1 MKKLILLVVMFS
13 LMISAIPVIALPG
26 DAPQLS
32 ATLQSQDP
40 DPVEPGQTV
49 ILKFKIE
56 NSGKET
62 SQDVMVKIKPQFP
75 FTLYGDVAEK
85 NIGKLRAGSTGA
97 DAEIVEFKLK
107 VDDNAV
113 EAETEIELFL
123 QMGESA
129 TAYTTNEILV
139 NIQTHD
145 AVSDITSIITEPKQ
159 IAPGQDA
166 KVSVVVKN
174 LADSLL
180 KDIKFKLNFDDDDL
194 PLAPYQSS
202 SERRLA
208 NLKSGYQNSLDF
220 RVIADPEAA
229 PGLYKVPL
237 TITYNDEKGNSYS
250 VSDILALTVGETP
263 NLKVYIKKSDVLQSN
278 SAGKLTLE
286 IANAGS
292 SNIKFL
298 EVTLLP
304 SEDYKLVST
313 TDYFYLGD
321 VDADDTESEEIN
333 IFINKKV
340 EKLSVP
346 VQLKYYDA
354 NNKPFQQTLEL
365 EMDLY
370 SSSQLKK
377 FGVIATSNTWIY
389 ILIIL
394 LGIGGWIYY
403 KKFYKKNNKK

>member
-145 AVSDITSIITEPKQ
+145 AVLDITSIITEPKQ